1 MKISI
6 RNKLILAISLLVIV
20 LFSIAGMLFISE
32 KKIELADDIYTNAL
46 AFSRL
51 TAPTVVYNYDL
62 YLAQNGFVYFNREIN
77 SVFDQNADVSVIK
90 VLNFSG
96 EVLYD
101 SSVDTDK
108 KYDGEKRVIKD
119 DDLMAQVK
127 AESISLK
134 TLDGKIVYLKQNA
147 TGDFE
152 FVDKFEKPVEALEKG
167 TMIDYFVV
175 PSTEKYSVFY
185 KIDYKNLDERVALM
199 VKRIVYLVLFGIMM
213 GMIMSFVMSLQVT
226 KSVKKLVTGAE
237 GIASGDFSTQ
247 VSIDSGD
254 ELGFLGKAFN
264 KMAVDLGASVEAKVY
279 KERVARELELA
290 TQIQQRL
297 VPHDDKLPKFEG
309 LDISGGL
316 IPAGEI
322 GGDIYDF
329 IKINDDKLLMY
340 LGDVTG
346 HGVPAG
352 IVSSIAN
359 ALFYGYSD
367 REDIKQVVVD
377 VNRVLKAKTM
387 PTMFLTLC
395 FGQWKPST
403 KKFSYVNAGHEQI
416 IHYKA
421 SAQDVEVRPS
431 GGMALGMIPDVSK
444 ILKVDEIDL
453 ATGDFIVLYSDGIP
467 ESWRNEKEIYG
478 MERLTEAVKK
488 FGKLPTAKEVKEAI
502 LADVKA
508 FVNGYTQM
516 DDITIVVIKR
526 TK

>member
-6 RNKLILAISLLVIV
+6 RNKLILAISFLVIV
-20 LFSIAGMLFISE
+20 LFSIAGMLFINE
-32 KKIELADDIYTNAL
+32 KKVELADDIYANAL

-51 TAPTVVYNYDL
+51 TAPTVAYDYDL
-62 YLAQNGFVYFNREIN
+62 YLAQNGFVYFNREIK

-96 EVLYD
+96 DTLYD
-101 SSVDTDK
+101 SSVDKDK
-108 KYDGEKRVIKD
+108 KYEGDKRIVSD
-119 DDLMAQVK
+119 TDLISQLK
-127 AESISLK
+127 AEMISFK
-134 TLDGKIVYLKQNA
+134 TLDGRTIYLKQNKS
-147 TGDFE
+147 GNFD
-152 FVDKFEKPVEALEKG
+152 FVDKLEKPVIAIEKG

-175 PSTEKYSVFY
+175 PSTEKYAIFY
-185 KIDYKNLDERVALM
+185 KIDYKHLDERIAVM

-213 GMIMSFVMSLQVT
+213 GMIMSFIMSLQVT
-226 KSVKKLVTGAE
+226 RSVKKLVTGAE
-237 GIASGDFSTQ
+237 GISRGDFTTQ
-247 VSIDSGD
+247 VNIDSGD

-279 KERVARELELA
+279 KERVTRELELA
-290 TQIQQRL
+290 TQIQDRL
-297 VPHDDKLPKFEG
+297 IPDDDEIPKFSD

-316 IPAGEI
+316 IPASEI

-329 IKINDDKLLMY
+329 IKVSDDKLLLY

-367 REDIKQVVVD
+367 SADIKKVVVD

-395 FGQWKPST
+395 FAQWQVST
-403 KKFSYVNAGHEQI
+403 KKFSYVNAGHEQL
-416 IHYKA
+416 IHFKA
-421 SAQDVEVRPS
+421 KADTVELRPS
-431 GGMALGMIPDVSK
+431 GGIALGMVPDISNIVK
-444 ILKVDEIDL
+444 IEEVDLDH
-453 ATGDFIVLYSDGIP
+453 GDFIVIYSDGIP
-467 ESWRNEKEIYG
+467 ESWRNEKEMYG
-478 MERLTEAVKK
+478 MERFQAAVKK
-488 FGKLPTAKEVKEAI
+488 FGKLKTASEIKEAI

-508 FVNGYTQM
+508 FANGYKQM
-516 DDITIVVIKR
+516 DDITIVVVKR
-526 TK
+526 L

>member
-6 RNKLILAISLLVIV
+6 RNKLILAISFLVIV
-20 LFSIAGMLFISE
+20 LFSIAGMLFINE
-32 KKIELADDIYTNAL
+32 KKTELADDIYANAL

-51 TAPTVVYNYDL
+51 TAPTVAYDYDL
-62 YLAQNGFVYFNREIN
+62 YLAQNGFVYFNREIK
-77 SVFDQNADVSVIK
+77 SIFDQNADVSVIK

-101 SSVDTDK
+101 SSIDKEK
-108 KYDGEKRVIKD
+108 KYAGEKRVITD
-119 DDLMAQVK
+119 EDLTAQVK
-127 AESISLK
+127 AESISVK
-134 TLDGKIVYLKQNA
+134 TLDGKTIYLKQNA
-147 TGDFE
+147 SGGFDFT
-152 FVDKFEKPVEALEKG
+152 DKLEKPVNALEKG
-167 TMIDYFVV
+167 TMVDYFVV
-175 PSTEKYSVFY
+175 PATEKYAIFY
-185 KIDYKNLDERVALM
+185 KIDYKHLDERIAVM
-199 VKRIVYLVLFGIMM
+199 VKRIVYLVIFGIMM
-213 GMIMSFVMSLQVT
+213 GMIMSFIMSLQVT

-237 GIASGDFSTQ
+237 GISRGDFATQ
-247 VSIDSGD
+247 VNIDSGD

-279 KERVARELELA
+279 KERVTRELELA

-297 VPHDDKLPKFEG
+297 IPHDEKIPKFAD

-316 IPAGEI
+316 IPASEI

-329 IKINDDKLLMY
+329 IKVSDDRLLMY

-352 IVSSIAN
+352 IVSSISN
-359 ALFYGYSD
+359 ALFFGYAD
-367 REDIKQVVVD
+367 RDDIKQVVVD

-395 FGQWKPST
+395 FAQWQVST

-416 IHYKA
+416 IHYK
-421 SAQDVEVRPS
+421 SGAQDTELMPA
-431 GGMALGMIPDVSK
+431 GGIALGMVPDVSK
-444 ILKVDEIDL
+444 NLKIEEIDL
-453 ATGDFIVLYSDGIP
+453 KSGDFIVIYSDGIP

-478 MERLTEAVKK
+478 MERLRAAVKK
-488 FGKLPTAKEVKEAI
+488 FGNLKTAKEIKEAI

-508 FVNGYTQM
+508 FVNGYKQM
-516 DDITIVVIKR
+516 DDITIVVVKR
-526 TK
+526 L